1 MLQNPVLAFMG
12 SISYEV
18 YLYHL
23 PIYRFYMWA
32 KVCAGPAFCVRAHHL
47 TCETKPTEAL
57 LPALPSKQTNGQTDK
72 HKQTN
77 RQTNNEKKGQ
87 TRFPFQRAAIRR
99 SEAAVSAPD
108 LQNVQL
114 PGCEYSRTAAQPCA
128 HQNVQV
134 SVYTGYTGWEW
145 NPVPMCS
152 VFRGAPVCMPDD
164 DDLLFI

>member
-1 MLQNPVLAFMG
+1 M
-12 SISYEV
+12 
-18 YLYHL
+18 
-23 PIYRFYMWA
+23 
-32 KVCAGPAFCVRAHHL
+32 
-47 TCETKPTEAL
+47 
-57 LPALPSKQTNGQTDK
+57 
-72 HKQTN
+72 
-77 RQTNNEKKGQ
+77 
-87 TRFPFQRAAIRR
+87 
-99 SEAAVSAPD
+99 SAPD